1 MLPKLERLLGLN
13 ARLGQ
18 AASIMICA
26 ERERLLRSYHIAVTA
41 YAEVVSRLKDIDT
54 REFPKHFAKADAARE
69 ECDRLR
75 DRIDQHRAAH
85 GC

>member
-1 MLPKLERLLGLN
+1 MPLELGRLVSSN
-13 ARLGQ
+13 AHVGQ

-26 ERERLLRSYHIAVTA
+26 ERERLLRCYHIAVTA
-41 YAEVVSRLKDIDT
+41 YAEVVSRLKSADT
-54 REFPKHFAKADAARE
+54 QEFPEQFARADAARE

-75 DRIDQHRAAH
+75 DCMDQHRAKH

>member
-1 MLPKLERLLGLN
+1 MPQELRLLSSH
-13 ARLGQ
+13 ARLGK
-18 AASIMICA
+18 AAAIMICA
-26 ERERLLRSYHIAVTA
+26 ERERLLRCYHVAVTA
-41 YAEVVSRLKDIDT
+41 YAEVVCRLKNADNQ
-54 REFPKHFAKADAARE
+54 EFRKQFALADAARE